1 MWFDGFVHKAPIQLE
16 SSHCPGGQK
25 TSGCETLAFA
35 PWQHVPS
42 YCWPSSSVRWASV
55 LRSGPIVLGYS
66 YHPASTCTTSARN
79 GQAPVRNCQ
88 ICVLRPFVCAIF
100 SRLFA
105 CGSRAARRTL
115 ALPRLTRA
123 RASLAGECHLK
134 DYMRVECCTSCRA
147 AAALQEVTL
156 FRPPFFRPPTHFSH
170 ASHTHSP
177 HIPRFLFCLELCFR
191 PPNRHLQKT
200 RTKASSGSPS
210 TGSPSTGAPSTG
222 SPSTGSPSTGAPSTE
237 CHEQG
242 PKAGSCEAPTLASA
256 QMETS
261 QNAATTSSPDKASTT
276 SSADEASPPASAP
289 ASRGVLSRL
298 LGVFKWCMTLVML
311 ATIFLVARELS
322 EAQIG
327 PRAVDSMRDS
337 EVCFSH
343 EPIFPICHTPIF
355 PIYHKHSFLRY
366 FISLTNPVFPICRTQ
381 FFVYLAVFF
390 VLALAA

>member
-1 MWFDGFVHKAPIQLE
+1 MCFDGFVHKAPIQLE

-134 DYMRVECCTSCRA
+134 DYMRVECCASCRA
-147 AAALQEVTL
+147 AAALQEVT
-156 FRPPFFRPPTHFSH
+156 FFAHPFFAHPPISLMRRTPILPISH
-170 ASHTHSP
+170 VSS
-177 HIPRFLFCLELCFR
+177 F
-191 PPNRHLQKT
+191 
-200 RTKASSGSPS
+200 ASSSVFAHPTAIS
-210 TGSPSTGAPSTG
+210 RRLV
-222 SPSTGSPSTGAPSTE
+222 
-237 CHEQG
+237 
-242 PKAGSCEAPTLASA
+242 PK
-256 QMETS
+256 
-261 QNAATTSSPDKASTT
+261 
-276 SSADEASPPASAP
+276 
-289 ASRGVLSRL
+289 
-298 LGVFKWCMTLVML
+298 
-311 ATIFLVARELS
+311 
-322 EAQIG
+322 
-327 PRAVDSMRDS
+327 PRAVLPLPVLPLPALPRPNATNKAPRRDRAKLPLWHLHKWRILRMRQLLPPQTTPQLLPPQTKPHPQPRRQPPA
-337 EVCFSH
+337 VC
-343 EPIFPICHTPIF
+343 
-355 PIYHKHSFLRY
+355 
-366 FISLTNPVFPICRTQ
+366 SLDCS
-381 FFVYLAVFF
+381 ACSSG
-390 VLALAA
+390 A